1 MNLKPMRSIYTGLL
15 ASFVLVLNAIIQF
28 INIYLNDGP
37 EALGF
42 FFFLV
47 TFVMIVFYS
56 IRRGCI
62 QQKLP
67 NHPCQNG

>member
-1 MNLKPMRSIYTGLL
+1 MNLKPMKSIYTGLL
-15 ASFVLVLNAIIQF
+15 ASFVFVLNAVIQF

-42 FFFLV
+42 FFF
-47 TFVMIVFYS
+47 FCNICNDSFFYS

-67 NHPCQNG
+67 NHPC